1 MSSLAPPTPSF
12 EFNKASVDMSTD
24 FAEKA
29 TGQLDNE
36 CLSKMLEHEEQK
48 FYQVSDL
55 DESSIGF
62 IYEVRE
68 SSK

>member
-1 MSSLAPPTPSF
+1 MP
-12 EFNKASVDMSTD
+12 TD

-29 TGQLDNE
+29 TGRLDNE
-36 CLSKMLEHEEQK
+36 CLSKMPEYEEQK

-55 DESSIGF
+55 AESSIDF

>member
-1 MSSLAPPTPSF
+1 
-12 EFNKASVDMSTD
+12 MSTD

-55 DESSIGF
+55 AESSIDF
-62 IYEVRE
+62 IYHFNEVRE